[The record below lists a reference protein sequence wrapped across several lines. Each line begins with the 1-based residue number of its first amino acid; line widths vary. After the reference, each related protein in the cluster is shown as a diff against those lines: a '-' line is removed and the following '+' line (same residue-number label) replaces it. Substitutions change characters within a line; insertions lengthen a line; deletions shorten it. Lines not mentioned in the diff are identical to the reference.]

1 MLENTGNHQGDHSGI
16 NFRILADF
24 LLVLLH
30 SENVQK
36 TWPLTLRSNS
46 SEIIIRHTYGIN
58 LSFYIASFSTF
69 SHLQTFTLFQDL
81 TNFETV
87 ALNKAKLSLTKSI
100 MHHFPV
106 SYLTTAASGSSQS
119 AHSRQPG
126 EEETSR
132 GLLAFGERHG
142 YLFISITRHC
152 NQ

>member
-46 SEIIIRHTYGIN
+46 SEIIIRHTCGIN
-58 LSFYIASFSTF
+58 LSFYIALFSTF
-69 SHLQTFTLFQDL
+69 SHLQTFTLFQAL

-142 YLFISITRHC
+142 YLFICITRHC